1 MKDSDAQYQKNKHSV
16 MFLKMIGAKMSVNKI
31 ARVTPFH
38 TPSKH

>member
-1 MKDSDAQYQKNKHSV
+1 MHSTKKQAFS
-16 MFLKMIGAKMSVNKI
+16 MFLNMIGAKMSVNKI